1 MPKLLGGVHIFAVH
15 IFAEMH
21 KERAIFPRY
30 FGGFSYEAKNRG
42 GRGNLN
48 QSFKGLRVFINV
60 ERNKKPLRKNFFSS
74 PFSFFLF
81 PFFLFFLFPFFSVRV
96 GWEGLRWVD
105 WTWLGWD
112 RWVRWL
118 GVGWLGRWIGLGW
131 DRWVEWRGDSK
142 MCS

>member
-48 QSFKGLRVFINV
+48 QSFQGLRVFINV
-60 ERNKKPLRKNFFSS
+60 ERNKKPLRKNVFSS
-74 PFSFFLF
+74 PFSFFPF
-81 PFFLFFLFPFFSVRV
+81 SFFSFFLFSSFSFFLLFCSGGMGRAEV
-96 GWEGLRWVD
+96 GGLD
-105 WTWLGWD
+105 LA
-112 RWVRWL
+112 
-118 GVGWLGRWIGLGW
+118 GLGSVGEVAW
-131 DRWVEWRGDSK
+131 GGGAG
-142 MCS
+142 